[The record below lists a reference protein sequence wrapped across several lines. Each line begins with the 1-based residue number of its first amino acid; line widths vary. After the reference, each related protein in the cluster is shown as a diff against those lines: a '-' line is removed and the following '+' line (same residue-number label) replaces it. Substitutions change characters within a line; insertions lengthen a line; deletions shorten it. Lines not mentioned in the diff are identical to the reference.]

1 MCGRYSLTTPAEAV
15 MALFRLPPGP
25 NLPARY
31 NIAPTQE
38 VPVVRLVEGA
48 HAMAYMRW
56 GLVPPWAEDPRVG
69 ARMINA
75 RAESVGTRTAY
86 REAYRHRRCLVVA
99 DGFFE
104 WQKLPD
110 GRKQAYWIT
119 LGDRGPFAFAGL
131 WERWNS
137 LEGEAVETCTI
148 ITTDA
153 NPLLAPIHGR
163 MPVIL
168 DAADY
173 DLWLDVAEG
182 DGAVSGLLK
191 AYDEALMRMTPVSS
205 RVNSVAHDDGECIAA
220 VEVAP
225 VAPSSPVQGRLF

>member
-38 VPVVRLVEGA
+38 VPIVRLVDGRR
-48 HAMAYMRW
+48 AMAHVRW
-56 GLVPPWAEDPRVG
+56 GLVPPWAEDLRVG

-75 RAESVGTRTAY
+75 RAETVATRTAFC
-86 REAYRHRRCLVVA
+86 EAYRQRRCLVAA

-110 GRKQAYWIT
+110 GQKQAHWIT
-119 LGDRGPFAFAGL
+119 LGDHGPFAFAGL
-131 WERWNS
+131 WERWRS
-137 LEGEAVETCTI
+137 ATGEAVESCTI
-148 ITTDA
+148 ITTEA

-168 DAADY
+168 DPANY
-173 DLWLDVAEG
+173 DLWLDAANG

-191 AYDEALMRMTPVSS
+191 AYTEELMRTTPVSS
-205 RVNSVAHDDGECIAA
+205 RVNSVAHDDGDCIVA
-220 VEVAP
+220 VEAK
-225 VAPSSPVQGRLF
+225 

>member
-31 NIAPTQE
+31 NIAPTQD
-38 VPVVRLVEGA
+38 VPVVRLVDGA
-48 HAMAYMRW
+48 RAMAHLRW

-75 RAESVGTRTAY
+75 RAETVATRTAF
-86 REAYRHRRCLVVA
+86 REAYRYRRCLVAA

-110 GRKQAYWIT
+110 GQKQAYWIT

-131 WERWNS
+131 WERWNDP
-137 LEGEAVETCTI
+137 EGEVVESCTI
-148 ITTDA
+148 ITTEA

-173 DLWLDVAEG
+173 DLWLDVAPG
-182 DGAVSGLLK
+182 DGAVGGLLR
-191 AYDEALMRMTPVSS
+191 AYDEALMRTTPVSS
-205 RVNSVAHDDGECIAA
+205 RVNSVAHDDADCI
-220 VEVAP
+220 VGVDVVP

>member
-15 MALFRLPPGP
+15 MVLFRLPPGP
-25 NLPARY
+25 NFPARY
-31 NIAPTQE
+31 NIAPTQD
-38 VPVVRLVEGA
+38 VPVVRLVDGA
-48 HAMAYMRW
+48 RAMANLRW

-75 RAESVGTRTAY
+75 RAETVATRTAF
-86 REAYRHRRCLVVA
+86 REAYRYRRCLVAA

-104 WQKLPD
+104 WQKLP
-110 GRKQAYWIT
+110 GGQKQAYWIT

-131 WERWNS
+131 WERWDDP
-137 LEGEAVETCTI
+137 EGEVVESCTI
-148 ITTDA
+148 ITTEA

-173 DLWLDVAEG
+173 DLWLDVAPD
-182 DGAVSGLLK
+182 DGAVGGLLR
-191 AYDEALMRMTPVSS
+191 AYDEALMRATPVSS
-205 RVNSVAHDDGECIAA
+205 RVNSVAHDDADCI
-220 VEVAP
+220 VGVDVVP